1 MNILMVDEWNSIRT
15 WHSSPCLVSELTFL
29 FPSPFVSTLLINL
42 SFKILHPHSSLK
54 NIPLLSR
61 ISCVLIVWHV
71 CYVTPQ
77 VSCPPAPVTDCRG
90 FLDPLLSGDI
100 SCWYWLMTGHT
111 GWHRHSYIL
120 IMSWSIWLYNIVF
133 KNLTTK
139 IYTFPVS
146 IINYTRPWFSI
157 NPSTKN

>member
-1 MNILMVDEWNSIRT
+1 MTVCEKGYLLLNEHFDGWWMEQYTYMTQFS
-15 WHSSPCLVSELTFL
+15 L
-29 FPSPFVSTLLINL
+29 FSFWVNL
-42 SFKILHPHSSLK
+42 SVPITLCVNSNNKPQFQNVPSSLK

-77 VSCPPAPVTDCRG
+77 VSCPPAQVTDCRG

-146 IINYTRPWFSI
+146 IINYTR
-157 NPSTKN
+157 